1 MLRTRLAP
9 HVDLE
14 ISTVSS
20 SAEATRA
27 ARAAAE
33 MADIVVAVGGDGT
46 VADVATG
53 ILGTPAALGIV
64 PAGSTNI
71 TARSL
76 GIPARKQAAI
86 ALLVG
91 DHRYRWIDVG
101 RGGDRVFL
109 HMAGAGV
116 DAELFKAASA
126 DLKRRLGWLAYLPAA
141 TTAIQLAPVQVSI
154 TADGQVFEA
163 ESSLVLVANGAA
175 VLTPT
180 LTIHPE
186 IAVDDGWLDLLVFT
200 PATPIEIAAT
210 LGYAGMR
217 RLDLSPHV
225 LWRRAQHVRIDAEPP
240 LAVQLDGDP
249 RGLTPREF
257 GIVPRG
263 MRLVAPLGDP

>member
-1 MLRTRLAP
+1 
-9 HVDLE
+9 VD
-14 ISTVSS
+14 V
-20 SAEATRA
+20 
-27 ARAAAE
+27 
-33 MADIVVAVGGDGT
+33 VVAVGGDGT

-53 ILGTPAALGIV
+53 VFGSTASLGIV

-86 ALLVG
+86 ALLAG

-101 RGGDRVFL
+101 RAGDRVFL

-126 DLKRRLGWLAYLPAA
+126 DLKRRLGWLAYIPAA
-141 TTAIQLAPVQVSI
+141 TSAVQLAPARVRI
-154 TADGQVFEA
+154 TADGEDFAA
-163 ESSLVLVANGAA
+163 ESSLVLIANGAA
-175 VLTPT
+175 VLSPT
-180 LTIHPE
+180 LRIHPE
-186 IAVDDGWLDLLVFT
+186 ITVDDGWLDLLVFT

-225 LWRRAQHVRIDAEPP
+225 AWRRAHHIRIDADPP

-249 RGLTPREF
+249 RGHTPRNF
-257 GIVPRG
+257 SIAPQA
-263 MRLVAPLGDP
+263 MRIITPHDDP